1 MIMTSAE
8 ANYRVAAALL
18 QAEGPRTLAE
28 VVEASG
34 VPRAACLSALDDL
47 VEAGDVQSGELTPG
61 EPGPQY
67 AWGTLPED
75 DMSRRVPPG
84 LNSELVRRFN
94 HFVINDY
101 TPPKDKKLLV
111 VFQCSVRR
119 PFSTS
124 PSQASMRRAVQ
135 MATGYDPA
143 PRNQFAECPVHVV
156 VLASLIGPV
165 PYDLEEVY
173 PATVSFGGVGH
184 FSGRDYKTV
193 LPILA
198 ERMAAYIAAN
208 RRQYEHIATF
218 TSGRY
223 GEIMADAADIAGVDI
238 AIFPDPAGPRVIRM
252 GDSRPRAYWQKYWI
266 QLCLALA
273 SQLGPIAQRVTR
285 RRLADHDVQYE

>member
-1 MIMTSAE
+1 MMTSAE

-18 QAEGPRTLAE
+18 RSDRALTLAE
-28 VVEASG
+28 VVEETG
-34 VPRAACLSALDDL
+34 VRRAAVMAALDGL
-47 VEAGDVQSGELTPG
+47 VEAGDIETGELVKS

-67 AWGTLPED
+67 AWAELAAD
-75 DMSRRVPPG
+75 DTSRRVPPG
-84 LNSELVRRFN
+84 LNSELVKRFN
-94 HFVINDY
+94 SFVVNDY
-101 TPPKDKKLLV
+101 KPPAGKKHLV
-111 VFQCSVRR
+111 FFQCSVRR

-143 PRNQFAECPVHVV
+143 PRNDFAKCPVHVV

-184 FSGRDYKTV
+184 FSGSDYAIV
-193 LPILA
+193 RPILA
-198 ERMAAYIAAN
+198 ERMAAYIKKN
-208 RRQYEHIATF
+208 KRRYRSYATF

-223 GEIMADAADIAGVDI
+223 GEVMADAAELAGVEM
-238 AIFPDPAGPRVIRM
+238 AIFPDPRGPRVIRM

-266 QLCLALA
+266 QLCLEIAGW
-273 SQLGPIAQRVTR
+273 LGPAGERGAMK
-285 RRLADHDVQYE
+285 RLADHDVEYA